1 MDNERVIDAER
12 LHYTPLNQA
21 IRAAVRDGIGMIT
34 INNVLGQR
42 FIADGLKGAVQ
53 ITINGTP
60 GGDLGIFMSGPHIE
74 IFGNCDHAPGNTMD
88 AGEIIIHGSGG
99 DATAHSMRGGLIMV
113 RDDIG
118 YRGGIHMKEYGD
130 HKPVLV
136 IGGNA
141 RAFLGEYMAGGM
153 IVVLGCRG
161 SRILPDKGIGSGI
174 HGGRIVIRGDVPDYL
189 LGVGTKKS
197 VATEEEKEQFVQYI
211 RRYAEVF
218 SLDPAPLLEDMY
230 TVITPSSGRPFAHKY
245 TWE

>member
-1 MDNERVIDAER
+1 
-12 LHYTPLNQA
+12 
-21 IRAAVRDGIGMIT
+21 
-34 INNVLGQR
+34 
-42 FIADGLKGAVQ
+42 
-53 ITINGTP
+53 
-60 GGDLGIFMSGPHIE
+60 MSGPHIE

-174 HGGRIVIRGDVPDYL
+174 MEGGSSYAVMCLITFSESAQKRVL
-189 LGVGTKKS
+189 QLKKR
-197 VATEEEKEQFVQYI
+197 KN
-211 RRYAEVF
+211 
-218 SLDPAPLLEDMY
+218 SLYSISGGMLRSSPLIPHPCLK
-230 TVITPSSGRPFAHKY
+230 TCIP
-245 TWE
+245 